1 METVCSLSDLKSNW
15 DDATYRNG
23 SVNFILSLKS
33 HKTGRQSRRSDWRY
47 FEATNKLYKYFACLH
62 IASLIKPWLS
72 SNIIQTYRAPKT
84 RFTVQKKTTQ
94 VKKFLFH
101 PSGTTAKWMGW
112 IIPNPGISGSEPFI
126 LSRSI
131 KYLPET
137 HADLLVEW

>member
-1 METVCSLSDLKSNW
+1 MMQLIETEVSISPCHWSLTKLEGNPVDLIE
-15 DDATYRNG
+15 D
-23 SVNFILSLKS
+23 I
-33 HKTGRQSRRSDWRY
+33 
-47 FEATNKLYKYFACLH
+47 FEATNMLNKYFACLH
-62 IASLIKPWLS
+62 IASLIKPWLP

-84 RFTVQKKTTQ
+84 RSTVQKKTTQ
-94 VKKFLFH
+94 VKRFLFH

-131 KYLPET
+131 KCLPET